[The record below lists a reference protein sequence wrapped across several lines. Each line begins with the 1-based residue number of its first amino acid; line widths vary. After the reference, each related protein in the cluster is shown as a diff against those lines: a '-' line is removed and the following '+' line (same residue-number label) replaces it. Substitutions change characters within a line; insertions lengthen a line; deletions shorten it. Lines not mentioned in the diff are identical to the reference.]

1 MINLYNNKLSEYKG
15 KIQQLKIKI
24 NELYKEKQEQSKK
37 IDSLN
42 EENQKYLK
50 KQINKNNKVNKFYST
65 KTMLKKNIY
74 NPLINMNKYINEMN
88 INSKSVTEPN
98 KIPLKIMDNEKNITK
113 IYNDTKNN
121 GNNINNDSDYIS
133 QNKILNDFK
142 NILNKVETLQKN
154 DNSRLNKDDDL

>member
-154 DNSRLNKDDDL
+154 DNSRLNKDDDI